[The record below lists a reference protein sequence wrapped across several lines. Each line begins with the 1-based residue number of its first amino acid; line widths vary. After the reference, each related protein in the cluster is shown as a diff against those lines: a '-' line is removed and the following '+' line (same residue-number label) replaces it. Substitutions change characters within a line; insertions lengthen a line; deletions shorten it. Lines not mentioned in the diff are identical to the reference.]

1 MSWMHFT
8 FPTSSKVVGSNI
20 ILRRRQHATWNLLQ
34 VLVRIRLKYGRCC
47 SSNFIRFCFAEVT
60 NYLFILQFCNGAT
73 FVFSQSFRR
82 RLCQVEAVQWSPKWF
97 LLQFILNWCPIDNCD
112 KVEASCIFTIKTIST
127 KHMSFLC
134 LINLFPNW

>member
-8 FPTSSKVVGSNI
+8 FPTSSKVVGSTI
-20 ILRRRQHATWNLLQ
+20 ILRIRQHATWNLLQ
-34 VLVRIRLKYGRCC
+34 VLVRVRLKYGRCC

-60 NYLFILQFCNGAT
+60 NYLFILQFCNEAT
-73 FVFSQSFRR
+73 FVFSPSFRR